1 MACKERERLLEVYEA
16 PPVTY
21 ATVVMDLRNA
31 SDSVPKQE
39 WDALFRATD
48 RARNASEAAREAL
61 RVHACQHCSSNID
74 LFPYT

>member
-1 MACKERERLLEVYEA
+1 MACKERDRLLEVYEA
-16 PPVTY
+16 TTATY

-31 SDSVPKQE
+31 VDSAPKSE

-61 RVHACQHCSSNID
+61 RVHACQHCSSDID